1 MSDKKNTPPHPE
13 GELKFQ
19 MQAMTQM
26 MERMNFVMGNVC
38 DRLDRVE
45 KRGNEAGT
53 STQDMRKLGAE
64 PKANSGNRAK
74 RPRWADY
81 EDFKEDADDI
91 GDGSFE
97 DEAMSHREGFRQLR
111 NRRDFGNRTRG
122 QCDQR
127 ENFRS
132 VGGHANLDGDLDA
145 IKLKYLLFKVKMI
158 LRHIWSGRKRWIG
171 FFIAITIRRRRK

>member
-122 QCDQR
+122 QFGQR

-145 IKLKYLLFKVKMI
+145 IKLKYLLFKVKTI